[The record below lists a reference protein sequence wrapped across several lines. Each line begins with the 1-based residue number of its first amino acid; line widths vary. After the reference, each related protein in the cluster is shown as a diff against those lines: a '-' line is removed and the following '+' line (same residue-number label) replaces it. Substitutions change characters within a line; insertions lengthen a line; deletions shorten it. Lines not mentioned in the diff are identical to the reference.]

1 MDPWEESLL
10 APSQKSTL
18 APSLTGTVT
27 PSQPKTLAPSQT
39 SILAPSQKANRMNL
53 QKKIKKGQTAAKKGK
68 TSDVMLGNESGDPE
82 QNVDAQP
89 MAQLDDDKAEYQMAI
104 AETFADYKPI
114 KLKIGLPHPDPVVET
129 STLSSVEPVDITYE
143 LALPKRTI
151 EKGAL
156 SALQLESIVY
166 ASQAHGHYLPDECR
180 AGFLI
185 GKCF

>member
-1 MDPWEESLL
+1 M
-10 APSQKSTL
+10 K
-18 APSLTGTVT
+18 
-27 PSQPKTLAPSQT
+27 
-39 SILAPSQKANRMNL
+39 M
-53 QKKIKKGQTAAKKGK
+53 QKKTKNGQTADRAKKGK

-143 LALPKRTI
+143 LAIPKRTI